1 VSTTP
6 TETFR
11 RLLVDLPR
19 GAPISTEVLTSKGIP
34 GKAVVRLAS
43 DGWLHRLGRG
53 VYLLPGDKLDR
64 DATLGW
70 LCERIQGLH
79 VGGKTALDWRGV
91 RHNISMRELLSLWG
105 DVPAQMPRWFS
116 SEFPCHY
123 QSTQLFDTKLSS
135 SSGMGPLPFGSAKVM
150 VSAPERAVLELL
162 SDAGKRQTLEET
174 INLLENMHAL
184 RRDVLDELMA
194 HLTRIK
200 VARLADKL
208 SANLQLPWNNIAN
221 KHSRR
226 LGGGKRWV
234 VRAKTGERI
243 DLKGPSA

>member
-1 VSTTP
+1 M
-6 TETFR
+6 
-11 RLLVDLPR
+11 
-19 GAPISTEVLTSKGIP
+19 LTSQGISA
-34 GKAVVRLAS
+34 KAVVRLVS

-64 DATLGW
+64 DATLAW
-70 LCERIQGLH
+70 LGERLPGLH

-91 RHNISMRELLSLWG
+91 RHNIAMREVVSLWG
-105 DVPAQMPRWFS
+105 EVPANMPTWFS
-116 SEFPCHY
+116 AQFPCHY
-123 QSTQLFDTKLSS
+123 QSTQVFDPQLPSNA
-135 SSGMGPLPFGSAKVM
+135 GVGPLPFGSAKVM

-162 SDAGKRQTLEET
+162 SDAGKRQSLEET
-174 INLLENMHAL
+174 TNLLENTHAL

-208 SANLQLPWNNIAN
+208 SASLQLPWNDVAS

-234 VRAKTGERI
+234 ARSKTGERI

>member
-1 VSTTP
+1 MSTTP

-11 RLLVDLPR
+11 RSLSDLPR
-19 GAPISTEVLTSKGIP
+19 GAPISVDRLTSQGIP
-34 GKAVVRLAS
+34 AKAVVRLVSA
-43 DGWLHRLGRG
+43 GWLHRLARG

-64 DATLGW
+64 DATLSW
-70 LCERIQGLH
+70 LAERIQGLH
-79 VGGKTALDWRGV
+79 VGGNTALDWRGV
-91 RHNISMRELLSLWG
+91 RHNISMREVLSLWG
-105 DVPAQMPRWFS
+105 EVPAEMPVWFS
-116 SEFPCHY
+116 AQFPCHY
-123 QSTQLFDTKLSS
+123 QSTRLFDASLPAGTGVGS
-135 SSGMGPLPFGSAKVM
+135 LPFGGGKVM
-150 VSAPERAVLELL
+150 VSAPERALLELL
-162 SDAGKRQTLEET
+162 SDAGKRQSLEET
-174 INLLENMHAL
+174 TNLLENTHAL

-208 SANLQLPWNNIAN
+208 SASLQLPWSDIAS

-234 VRAKTGERI
+234 VRTKTGERI

>member
-1 VSTTP
+1 MSTTP

-11 RLLVDLPR
+11 RALSNLPR
-19 GAPISTEVLTSKGIP
+19 GAPISVDRLTSQGLP
-34 GKAVVRLAS
+34 AKAVVRLVSA
-43 DGWLHRLGRG
+43 GWLHRLARG

-64 DATLGW
+64 DATLAW
-70 LCERIQGLH
+70 LCERAKGLH

-91 RHNISMRELLSLWG
+91 RHNISMREVLSLWG
-105 DVPAQMPRWFS
+105 ELPAEIPSWFTR
-116 SEFPCHY
+116 EFPCHY
-123 QSTQLFDTKLSS
+123 QSTRLFDAKLPSS
-135 SSGMGPLPFGSAKVM
+135 AGVGPLPFRSWKVP
-150 VSAPERAVLELL
+150 VSTPERAVLELL
-162 SDAGKRQTLEET
+162 SDAGKRQSLEET
-174 INLLENMHAL
+174 TNLLENTHAL

-208 SANLQLPWNNIAN
+208 SASLQLPWSDIAS

-234 VRAKTGERI
+234 VRTKTGERI